1 MGQSRESSGSGW
13 ERMSRRAFAAVLGGA
28 GAALVGGIPARAS
41 RRWCAV
47 DPVVIIDGQAADIF
61 LSSYVEMHLSTTG
74 PAEIVVTIPKG
85 SMGTVVLSD
94 AGFGLQGYA
103 ISFVNSPALTRKG
116 DHTPVRVAVK
126 VPARDGSLP
135 VRVTFAPRTTDSS
148 VSDIL
153 FGTSAEGLANR
164 WVKLSTG

>member
-1 MGQSRESSGSGW
+1 MGQSWECSGSGW
-13 ERMSRRAFAAVLGGA
+13 TRMSRRAFAAVLGGA
-28 GAALVGGIPARAS
+28 GAALVGGLPARAA

-61 LSSYVEMHLSTTG
+61 LSSYVEMHLATTG
-74 PAEIVVTIPKG
+74 PAEIVVMIPVG
-85 SMGTVVLSD
+85 STGTVVLSD
-94 AGFGLQGYA
+94 TGFGLQGYD
-103 ISFVNSPALTRKG
+103 ISFAHSPSLTRVG
-116 DHTPVRVAVK
+116 DHTPVVVAAK
-126 VPARDGSLP
+126 VPASDGSLP

-153 FGTSAEGLANR
+153 FGMSADGLANH